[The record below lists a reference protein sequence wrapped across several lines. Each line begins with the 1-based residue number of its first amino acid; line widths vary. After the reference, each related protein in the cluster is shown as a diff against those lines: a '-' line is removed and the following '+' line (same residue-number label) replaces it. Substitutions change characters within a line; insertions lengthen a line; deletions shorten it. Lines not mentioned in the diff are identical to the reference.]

1 MYVLDKGARF
11 VIPRTE
17 MTYPGHNMK
26 LHVTAADAVKAPVD
40 HVMADFEDACPYEFK
55 GDKSRKVMVE
65 ALNTLDFG
73 KKVVTVRPNN
83 IHSKFFK
90 GDMEAIVLGAPN
102 RFHGIMLPKTRGPE
116 EIREVSKL
124 LDDLEKRGG
133 WKYRLQIESLIETP
147 HALIKA
153 YEIATA
159 SDRMCGL
166 VFGIADYAANLGIRE
181 IVENQNQNFHYSKQA
196 VVVAAK
202 AAGLHAIDNVYLRLW
217 RNTDSPERVKELQ
230 AALREKNVGAANLGM
245 DGTWVIHPQQAE
257 IANACY
263 TPDRRAGG
271 GGAPGD
277 QAVPREGRRLDGR
290 SEIGRDDRRGDD
302 QNRADGSGQ
311 GGAGR
316 DGVGRG
322 ASGLVGEEPR
332 DHRLRHPGADAPRRV
347 GVAAAENRG
356 IFLFLVCC
364 FLPNSAGSIW
374 LESAIYTISCG
385 LVTDIP
391 QGLALFRKIV
401 FAEGDGVARGAF
413 GCAGRHGCCS

>member
-1 MYVLDKGARF
+1 MYVLDKGTRF

-17 MTYPGHNMK
+17 LTYPGHNMK
-26 LHVTAADAVKAPVD
+26 LHQTAADPVKAPVD

-55 GDKSRKVMVE
+55 GEKSHKVMVE

-83 IHSKFFK
+83 IRSKFFK
-90 GDMEAIVLGAPN
+90 TDMEAIVLGAPN

-133 WKYRLQIESLIETP
+133 WKYRIQIESLIETP

-166 VFGIADYAANLGIRE
+166 VFGIADFAANLGIRE

-202 AAGLHAIDNVYLRLW
+202 AAGLHAIDNVYLKLW

-230 AALREKNVGAANLGM
+230 AGLRAKNVGAANLGM

-257 IANACY
+257 IANSCY
-263 TPDRRAGG
+263 TPSAEQVEDARRVIKLYHEKGG
-271 GGAPGD
+271 GSMADPKSGEMIDEATIKIGLMDLAKGA
-277 QAVPREGRRLDGR
+277 QAGMV
-290 SEIGRDDRRGDD
+290 
-302 QNRADGSGQ
+302 
-311 GGAGR
+311 
-316 DGVGRG
+316 
-322 ASGLVGEEPR
+322 
-332 DHRLRHPGADAPRRV
+332 ADAELREWSAKSREITGYDILELMRRV
-347 GVAAAENRG
+347 A
-356 IFLFLVCC
+356 
-364 FLPNSAGSIW
+364 
-374 LESAIYTISCG
+374 
-385 LVTDIP
+385 
-391 QGLALFRKIV
+391 
-401 FAEGDGVARGAF
+401 
-413 GCAGRHGCCS
+413 

>member
-26 LHVTAADAVKAPVD
+26 LHQNAADAAKSPVD

-83 IHSKFFK
+83 LHSPFFK
-90 GDMEAIVLGAPN
+90 GDMEAVVLGAPN
-102 RFHGIMLPKTRGPE
+102 RFHGIMLPKVRNADDVKT
-116 EIREVSKL
+116 VAQV

-147 HALIKA
+147 HALVHA

-166 VFGIADYAANLGIRE
+166 VFGIADFAANLGVRE
-181 IVENQNQNFHYSKQA
+181 IVDNQNQNFHYAKQG

-202 AAGLHAIDNVYLRLW
+202 AAGLHAVDNVYLRLW
-217 RNTDSPERVKELQ
+217 RANDPPERVAELQ
-230 AALREKNVGAANLGM
+230 KGLREKNIGAANLGM

-257 IANACY
+257 IANACF
-263 TPDRRAGG
+263 TPSREQVDEARRVIRLYHEKGG
-271 GGAPGD
+271 GSMADPKTGEMIDEATIKMALMDLAKGA
-277 QAVPREGRRLDGR
+277 QAGMVSDTELKEW
-290 SEIGRDDRRGDD
+290 SQKSRDITGYDI
-302 QNRADGSGQ
+302 
-311 GGAGR
+311 
-316 DGVGRG
+316 
-322 ASGLVGEEPR
+322 LE
-332 DHRLRHPGADAPRRV
+332 LMRRV
-347 GVAAAENRG
+347 A
-356 IFLFLVCC
+356 
-364 FLPNSAGSIW
+364 
-374 LESAIYTISCG
+374 
-385 LVTDIP
+385 
-391 QGLALFRKIV
+391 
-401 FAEGDGVARGAF
+401 
-413 GCAGRHGCCS
+413 